1 MKGLVWGKTINRA
14 IKQLQQIE
22 NDYNSIGINTERVLC
37 SRNNY
42 TIYLENGDQWQAIL
56 ANEASRGRKANISYV
71 DINID
76 EEFVNTIIK
85 YSTMSPPYHAIQY
98 F

>member
-42 TIYLENGDQWQAIL
+42 TVYLENGD
-56 ANEASRGRKANISYV
+56 
-71 DINID
+71 
-76 EEFVNTIIK
+76 
-85 YSTMSPPYHAIQY
+85 
-98 F
+98 